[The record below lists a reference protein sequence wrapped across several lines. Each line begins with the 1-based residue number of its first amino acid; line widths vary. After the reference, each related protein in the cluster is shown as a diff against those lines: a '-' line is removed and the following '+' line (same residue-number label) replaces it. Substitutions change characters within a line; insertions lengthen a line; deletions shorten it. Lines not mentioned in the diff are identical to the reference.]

1 MPRDTFDRDLGLA
14 YLARLRELG
23 VETRSIVAMRGGEVV
38 FEHATHPFPLDYVHP
53 LYSVTKSFTSVA
65 VGMLVDEGR
74 VDVGRPWISWFPEY
88 EAAVADE
95 RFLGVTV
102 RDLLTMTLGQD
113 GEPYVRSDDDW
124 ALGVVGKELSHE
136 PGTVFCYN
144 SMCSHLLSM
153 LVQRVSGQRLADFL
167 SKRLFEPL
175 GIRRWWWEED
185 RRGHSTGGFG
195 LHLSTPD
202 LARFGQC
209 LLDGGTW
216 EGRRVIPA
224 AWVAEATRPQV
235 RTRPFLPADATED
248 RNGYGYQ
255 FWMCAGGGFRC
266 SGLFGQLC
274 YVRPE
279 DALVVAASSSTTGSK
294 VLLDP
299 LYEVLGGGYP
309 VCGVSGSSLD
319 VLPVVD
325 GAAHARASEERLEGR
340 HRCLDNPGGFDAF
353 ELYVDDESAT
363 GPQAHLAFERGG
375 DCFRIDAGSGD
386 WLRAP
391 AKQRPVGEL
400 FPFATHGAERDA
412 PPSWDVPATFASYG
426 WTSSTT
432 LVISVRELDA
442 TRRTFVRMSVDGR
455 YALCELW
462 AEGMLGGMEPMH
474 YTMVAEV

>member
-1 MPRDTFDRDLGLA
+1 MPRKKFDIDLGLA

-23 VETRSIVAMRGGEVV
+23 VETRSVVVMQGGDVV
-38 FEHATHPFPLDYVHP
+38 FEHATHPFSLDHVHP

-88 EAAVADE
+88 EIAVADE
-95 RFLGVTV
+95 RFLDVTV

-113 GEPYVRSDDDW
+113 GEPYVRGEDDW
-124 ALGVVGKELSHE
+124 ALGVVGKELAHE

-153 LVQRVSGQRLADFL
+153 LVQRVSGQRLAGFL
-167 SKRLFEPL
+167 SARLFEPL

-185 RRGHSTGGFG
+185 RRGYSTGGFG

-216 EGRRVIPA
+216 EGRRIIPS
-224 AWVAEATRPQV
+224 AWVAEATSPQV
-235 RTRPFLPADATED
+235 QTRPFLPADATED
-248 RNGYGYQ
+248 CNGYGYQ

-274 YVRPE
+274 YVRAE
-279 DALVVAASSSTTGSK
+279 DALVVAVSGSTTGSK
-294 VLLDP
+294 ALLGP
-299 LYEVLGGGYP
+299 LYEVLEGRHS
-309 VCGVSGSSLD
+309 VRGVSDSRLD
-319 VLPVVD
+319 TLPVVD
-325 GAAHARASEERLEGR
+325 GAAHALASEKRLEGR

-353 ELYVDDESAT
+353 ELHVDDGRVA
-363 GPQAHLAFERGG
+363 GPQVRLTFERGG
-375 DCFRIDAGSGD
+375 DCFQVDAANGS
-386 WLRAP
+386 WLRAH
-391 AKQRPVGEL
+391 AEQRSVGEL
-400 FPFATHGAERDA
+400 FSFATHEVERDV
-412 PPSWDVPATFASYG
+412 PPAWDVSAAFASYG
-426 WTSSTT
+426 WTSPTT
-432 LVISVRELDA
+432 LVVFVRELDA
-442 TRRTFVRMSVDGR
+442 TRRTFIRVSVDGR

-462 AEGMLGGMEPMH
+462 VEGMLTGIEPMR
-474 YTMVAEV
+474 YAMAAEV